1 MSRSESCELPQYRS
15 RECETAARDV
25 RRIITT
31 NPGATSQDGMVQE
44 TFFKTL
50 TFNILMDVRASL
62 LQITDNGVAVG

>member
-1 MSRSESCELPQYRS
+1 
-15 RECETAARDV
+15 
-25 RRIITT
+25 
-31 NPGATSQDGMVQE
+31 MVQE